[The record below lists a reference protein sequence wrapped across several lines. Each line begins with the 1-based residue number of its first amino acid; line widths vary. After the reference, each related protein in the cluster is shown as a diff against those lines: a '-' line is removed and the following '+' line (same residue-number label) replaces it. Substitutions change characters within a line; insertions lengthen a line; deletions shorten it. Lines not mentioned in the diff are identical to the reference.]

1 MWTQL
6 HPQVSSVGSATLLLS
21 ISDANFVRMAHEHLG
36 CSHACQRKL
45 ECGHFCES
53 FCSQACSCSCAQF
66 AALKLGRHR
75 SGDVPLEQFLLQSA
89 GAPTAMVQAAIDRV
103 NSPTTASTS
112 PTPATALPP
121 LQYEPVLRA
130 RQDFIRRVAENEER
144 QRKERAVETFSKL
157 EMSSSNTA
165 PAVIK
170 DIYRPTNLVNGV
182 RADKGHKLVQL
193 VELPKFAGNNSLLPK
208 SAPTTTLRN
217 SPPPVVARN
226 VGQGRETHTPTE
238 GVEALEMS
246 NPAVSS
252 KLPGTKGIGPKN
264 DDEWLIEL

>member
-1 MWTQL
+1 MRTRL
-6 HPQVSSVGSATLLLS
+6 HPQVSSVGSATWFLS

-75 SGDVPLEQFLLQSA
+75 SEDVPLEQFLLQSA
-89 GAPTAMVQAAIDRV
+89 GAPSAMVQAALDRL
-103 NSPTTASTS
+103 NSPMTAGNSLT
-112 PTPATALPP
+112 PTTALPP
-121 LQYEPVLRA
+121 LQHESVLRA

-144 QRKERAVETFSKL
+144 QQKERAAETLSRL
-157 EMSSSNTA
+157 EMSSSDTA

-170 DIYRPTNLVNGV
+170 DIYRPTSLVDGV

-193 VELPKFAGNNSLLPK
+193 VELPKFAGKSLLPK
-208 SAPTTTLRN
+208 SAPTTTLKN
-217 SPPPVVARN
+217 SPPPVVACI

-238 GVEALEMS
+238 GVEALGMS
-246 NPAVSS
+246 NLAVGS
-252 KLPGTKGIGPKN
+252 KLPGTKGVGPKD